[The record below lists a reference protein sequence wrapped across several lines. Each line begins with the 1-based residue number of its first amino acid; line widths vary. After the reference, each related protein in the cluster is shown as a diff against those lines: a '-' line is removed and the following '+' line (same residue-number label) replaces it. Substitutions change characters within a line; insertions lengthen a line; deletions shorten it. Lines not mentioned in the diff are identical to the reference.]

1 MVTYEMIHEI
11 DETTRLAA
19 SYDDTRYALADI
31 AGDGLNVFVV
41 SQPSRMMDFSS
52 GNLTGILETIRDT
65 YTGDTLDHA
74 LGLFFAG
81 AGIAFKRVSLRGYSQ
96 GEWAEVI
103 VYNSAPEDPAE
114 WLEDPAAFDDLR
126 RWFAGDIYRVD
137 LQKLV
142 IYTAPNGNTLEVWE
156 TQDDKSAFGVP
167 LSWDSNLAQIAAELD
182 LTELAGF

>member
-1 MVTYEMIHEI
+1 MIHEI

-31 AGDGLNVFVV
+31 AGDGLNVFVLL
-41 SQPSRMMDFSS
+41 QPSRMMDFSS
-52 GNLTGILETIRDT
+52 GNLTDHLELIRDSWQPERVN
-65 YTGDTLDHA
+65 HA
-74 LGLFFAG
+74 LALYF
-81 AGIAFKRVSLRGYSQ
+81 GIVGVAYKRVTLTGYSQ

-103 VYNSAPEDPAE
+103 VYNSSPEDPAE

-142 IYTAPNGNTLEVWE
+142 IYTAPNGNTMEVWE
-156 TQDDKSAFGVP
+156 TVDEKSAFGVP
-167 LSWDSNLAQIAAELD
+167 LSWDSNLAQIAADLD
-182 LTELAGF
+182 LTELAGA